1 MIAKHVIS
9 LGGALFFGLLVFFTM
24 QLMIASDGLFEKP
37 DRNQTYLDFVRVD
50 PNTQE
55 TQTKDRRIP
64 DPPPPPE
71 KPQSAPDAE
80 ANFESNTSSSS
91 LAMDMPTISTSIS
104 QGDGPSLGNLGGG
117 GGLSGF
123 DTDVVA
129 LRKVDPK
136 YPTKAV
142 QAGLEGYV
150 IMDVYI
156 DATGSVTKASVIES
170 KPKRIFERAAL
181 QAVKRYKFQ
190 PKMIDGKPQPQRAK
204 QKIVF
209 RLGDR

>member
-71 KPQSAPDAE
+71 QPQSAPDAE

-104 QGDGPSLGNLGGG
+104 QGDGPSLGTLGGG

-136 YPTKAV
+136 YPTKAL
-142 QAGLEGYV
+142 QAGIQGYV
-150 IMDVYI
+150 TMDVII
-156 DATGSVTKASVIES
+156 DATGSVTKVTVVES
-170 KPKRIFERAAL
+170 EPGRLFDRAAI
-181 QAVKRYKFQ
+181 QAMKRYKFQ
-190 PKMIDGKPQPQRAK
+190 PKMVDGRPQPQKAK
-204 QKIVF
+204 QTIKF
-209 RLGDR
+209 EL